1 MFGFSLQVGVKTE
14 GFEFFTI
21 NSHPTETRLSD
32 AGESV
37 NYRDE
42 RCVCDPPV
50 SLSLSE
56 NM

>member
-14 GFEFFTI
+14 GFEFFTD
-21 NSHPTETRLSD
+21 LSD
-32 AGESV
+32 AGESI

>member
-14 GFEFFTI
+14 VFEFFTI